1 MQPRHQLAALIQ
13 SVEDANGWSDP
24 EVAER
29 ARQRGHQISKSNI
42 SRLRLEP
49 VRSIKGDAIK
59 ALAAGLGISPLDIAD
74 AALASMGIHRAN
86 ASQTDVETAIRRDPV
101 LAESQRRMLLALLRE
116 MKGASD
122 EDEDETNTPSDP
134 PADGEAG
141 TRGAPMKGADIA
153 YLDDRRAPDVDD
165 MLERVTAEARRQEEA
180 EQEPEEP
187 LPFDPTA
194 VHAARDIDGPTQG
207 ELRRRPGKDAG
218 EENQDPGGDWE
229 GV

>member
-24 EVAER
+24 DVAER
-29 ARQRGHQISKSNI
+29 ARQRGHKISKSNI

-49 VRSIKGDAIK
+49 VRSIKGDAIQ

-74 AALASMGIHRAN
+74 AALASMGIHRTN
-86 ASQTDVETAIRRDPV
+86 ASQTDVESAIRRDPI

-116 MKGASD
+116 MKGNPD
-122 EDEDETNTPSDP
+122 EDQDTQGPQGDP
-134 PADGEAG
+134 QADGEAG
-141 TRGAPMKGADIA
+141 TSGAPMKGAEVA

-165 MLERVTAEARRQEEA
+165 MLDRVAAEARRQEEA
-180 EQEPEEP
+180 EQESEEP

-194 VHAARDIDGPTQG
+194 VHAARDIDGPSQG
-207 ELRRRPGKDAG
+207 ELRRRPGKNAG
-218 EENQDPGGDWE
+218 EENQEPGDDWE
-229 GV
+229 GA